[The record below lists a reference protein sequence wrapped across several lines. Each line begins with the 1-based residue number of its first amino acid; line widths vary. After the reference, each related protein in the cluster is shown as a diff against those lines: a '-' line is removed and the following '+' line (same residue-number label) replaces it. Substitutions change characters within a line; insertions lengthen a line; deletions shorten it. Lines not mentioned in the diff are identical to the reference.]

1 MNKYITRKTVF
12 PPYMFFP
19 KFLIGERRIN
29 ETAKILYCV
38 LLDRARLSLKSEKW
52 IDGSGNAF
60 ISFPLKELANVIGK
74 SEMTVKA
81 ALRALESFGYIER
94 KRRGGGLTNR
104 IYVKIPFS
112 SDGQNIIPLKER
124 KLSPPYINNKKDKEF
139 YKNRIYDCKEDES
152 L

>member
-1 MNKYITRKTVF
+1 
-12 PPYMFFP
+12 MFFP
-19 KFLIGERRIN
+19 KFLIGEHRIN

-60 ISFPLKELANVIGK
+60 ISFPLKELANTINK

-81 ALRALESFGYIER
+81 ALRALENFGYIER

-104 IYVKIPFS
+104 IYVKIPS
-112 SDGQNIIPLKER
+112 GTDGQNIIPLTER
-124 KLSPPYINNKKDKEF
+124 KPSPPYISNNKDKE
-139 YKNRIYDCKEDES
+139 YNNRTYECKEEES